1 MQYKVVKAKSY
12 EEAIEK
18 SGLKIGQL
26 ARITD
31 IKASGNTDG
40 LWTVC
45 PSFEPIEEKT
55 EVEVKLKTVERE
67 YRAFGDDPDIN
78 NAARY
83 GE

>member
-40 LWTVC
+40 QWTVF
-45 PSFEPIEEKT
+45 PQYTPIEEEK
-55 EVEVKLKTVERE
+55 K
-67 YRAFGDDPDIN
+67 
-78 NAARY
+78 
-83 GE
+83 